1 MDKIFQ
7 IGTFCFRVISEKEIP
22 VPENFLL
29 FEISEDAVP
38 EYTYQIRVAGILP
51 QTEGKILAGRPDLV
65 VYQTP
70 EGEGR
75 LIGRKGQ
82 NTYYACC
89 REISREETEV
99 LVAAQEIG
107 NLQYDPVFTS
117 LFALERRMIQKHS
130 LILHCAYIVYQGK
143 AILFSAPSETGK
155 STQAALWEKYRESYT
170 VNGDRALLRKIDGR
184 WNACGWPV
192 CGSSEICHPGDMP
205 IYAIVMLRQGKVNV
219 TERLSAVQAFTQLYT
234 QITINQWNREF
245 VQSAMED
252 IEDLIGNVPVWQL
265 TCDISENAVRC
276 LEEALFSGK

>member
-7 IGTFCFRVISEKEIP
+7 IGIFCFRVICEEEIP

-29 FEISEDAVP
+29 FEISGDAAP
-38 EYTYQIRVAGILP
+38 EYTYHIRIDEVLP
-51 QTEGKILAGRPDLV
+51 QPEGRILARRPDLV

-70 EGEGR
+70 GGEGR

-89 REISREETEV
+89 REISGEETEV
-99 LVAAQEIG
+99 LIAAQEIG

-130 LILHCAYIVYQGK
+130 LILHCAYMVYQGK

-155 STQAALWEKYRESYT
+155 STQAALWKKYRGSYT

-192 CGSSEICHPGDMP
+192 CGSSEICHPGDTP
-205 IYAIVMLRQGKVNV
+205 IYAIVMLRQGKINAV
-219 TERLSAVQAFTQLYT
+219 ERLSALQAFTQLYA

-245 VQSAMED
+245 VQSAMEAM
-252 IEDLIGNVPVWQL
+252 EDLIGNVPVWQL
-265 TCDISENAVRC
+265 TCDISEDAVCC
-276 LEEALFSGK
+276 LEKALFSR